1 MKIAASLLF
10 AIALGTPA
18 LAEDMAPVAL
28 NSLTVTPAKLTS
40 AQVLDQNGAVI
51 GKVRAVVTD
60 QDGRPS
66 ALSYVAGNRLLVIAA
81 PAVSY
86 DAEKNIVVAD
96 TSQARLGEQVA
107 VN

>member
-1 MKIAASLLF
+1 MKIAISLLF
-10 AIALGTPA
+10 AVALGTPA
-18 LAEDMAPVAL
+18 IADDMAPVAL
-28 NSLTVTPAKLTS
+28 NSLTIAPARLT
-40 AQVLDQNGAVI
+40 AAPVLDQNGAVI

-66 ALSYVAGNRLLVIAA
+66 ALSYVANNRLLIIAA

-86 DAEKNIVVAD
+86 DAQKNIVVAD
-96 TSQARLGEQVA
+96 TSQARLGEQVV

>member
-1 MKIAASLLF
+1 MKIVASLLF

-18 LAEDMAPVAL
+18 FAEDMAPVAL
-28 NSLTVTPAKLTS
+28 NSLTIAPARLT
-40 AQVLDQNGAVI
+40 AAPVMDQNGAVI

-66 ALSYVAGNRLLVIAA
+66 ALSYVAGNHLLVIAA

-86 DAEKNIVVAD
+86 DAEKNIIVAD
-96 TSQARLGEQVA
+96 TSKARLGEQVA